1 MIEGVRRAKS
11 KLDSRLP
18 LTRELLEKIIG
29 VLPSLCSSKFETKLF
44 TAAFLLAF
52 HGLFRVGELTV
63 GSKGIADHAVLFKN
77 LKRSFLHKNKLNLNG
92 SDEVEFFLDFWG
104 KFKDYF
110 GEVELVNDPEKWK
123 ILQEMDSRRTKKRQV
138 RIQRSRHSSL
148 VYIATWKGIGHRKFG
163 EMKLRVTI
171 SCKRDYQ
178 SEVGDIHGISTS
190 SASRII
196 HRVCSAI
203 NSCISNI
210 QFPRDADLTAVKEGF
225 YRIATFPNV
234 IGAID
239 GTLIPIQSLSDD
251 EPNFVCRKGYHAINV
266 QAVVDH
272 KLRFT
277 NVVVRWPGSTNDAFI
292 LQQSALYRHMDRN
305 LNAGRLLG
313 DSGYPLKVWLIT
325 PLANPSNPQEQRF
338 NNSHCKTRNRVE
350 RAFGVLKQRF
360 RYKMVTSVY
369 IKQEEHFLGPER
381 STNIIETCFRLHNLA
396 VEKNIPLNLDQPLPI
411 LHNDHINQQQSIAAQ
426 ALRNQ
431 IIQR

>member
-1 MIEGVRRAKS
+1 MAAALQILFMRRHFRRERVFRDRTNPLELYNDEDMIKRYRFPRATVLELIDRVSPMIETPTRRSMSISTSTQVLTTLRFLAK
-11 KLDSRLP
+11 
-18 LTRELLEKIIG
+18 G
-29 VLPSLCSSKFETKLF
+29 
-44 TAAFLLAF
+44 
-52 HGLFRVGELTV
+52 
-63 GSKGIADHAVLFKN
+63 
-77 LKRSFLHKNKLNLNG
+77 
-92 SDEVEFFLDFWG
+92 
-104 KFKDYF
+104 
-110 GEVELVNDPEKWK
+110 
-123 ILQEMDSRRTKKRQV
+123 
-138 RIQRSRHSSL
+138 
-148 VYIATWKGIGHRKFG
+148 
-163 EMKLRVTI
+163 
-171 SCKRDYQ
+171 DYQ

-239 GTLIPIQSLSDD
+239 GTLIPIQGLSGDD

-277 NVVVRWPGSTNDAFI
+277 NVVVRWPGSTHDAFI
-292 LQQSALYRHMDRN
+292 LQQSALYRHMDTN
-305 LNAGRLLG
+305 LNAGWLLG

-338 NNSHCKTRNRVE
+338 NNSHCKTRNINRDSKNKCLHKTGGALSY
-350 RAFGVLKQRF
+350 R
-360 RYKMVTSVY
+360 
-369 IKQEEHFLGPER
+369 PER

-411 LHNDHINQQQSIAAQ
+411 LHNDHINQQQNIAAQ

-431 IIQR
+431 IIQRF